1 MFGFS
6 SGNFRKMLD
15 RINQQAMPQALP
27 PQGGLT
33 LGQLMSGPQGTGG
46 MLSRFAE
53 QFRNAEGMPS
63 TGMSAPRQLTQEEAM
78 ALTSMPR
85 QQMGPVMERPQ
96 GLGLGMRA
104 PMMPLP
110 AMPAPQGP
118 SSDEMM
124 RLIQEMRQPAQVNN
138 STMRMG
144 IATPGFEFGKSPQQ
158 MAPNAQGM
166 ALGGLMAKYGGG
178 MC

>member
-6 SGNFRKMLD
+6 RGNFRKMLD
-15 RINQQAMPQALP
+15 RVNQQPMPQTLP

-33 LGQLMSGPQGTGG
+33 LGQLLSGPQGTGG

-78 ALTSMPR
+78 AITSMPR
-85 QQMGPVMERPQ
+85 QQMGVALPLPPQ
-96 GLGLGMRA
+96 RLGLGMQM
-104 PMMPLP
+104 PMMQ
-110 AMPAPQGP
+110 MPMAAPQGP
-118 SSDEMM
+118 SSDEIM
-124 RLIQEMRQPAQVNN
+124 RLLQEAYQPARVDNR
-138 STMRMG
+138 TM
-144 IATPGFEFGKSPQQ
+144 IQTPGFQLPTAPQPLPQ
-158 MAPNAQGM
+158 NAQGM